1 MWLFCAH
8 IAVAATDTMS
18 TSDDALIGAVAATV
32 ARDDAV
38 IDALFR
44 GSGRNRSP
52 CQHVYLDVGSN
63 IGVQLRKLYEP
74 RLYPHAQVLPIFDR
88 LFGTDSGSRCGV
100 CALGFEPNPHHAA
113 RLARLQVHLTHRLGV
128 RAHVFRAAAGTAD
141 SVATFAMPSKHGA
154 SGKTDGSADWAASTN
169 APYRG
174 MDRRAG
180 YLKYQSTTSVRVL
193 DLSRIIRRVAR
204 LLRPTSST
212 SSTQQHPGSGSRSP
226 HPQDQVAQAATRPKL
241 FMKLDCEG
249 CEMELLH
256 HLVFTQALCSI
267 DEMYI
272 EWHDKLFAPQYLRLN
287 AKKQGIGA
295 DAAGGAQMWRLLRS
309 VHSFVFDG
317 LATNATSNTSTLPR
331 GRPFRGSN
339 GSMVSA
345 AANLMHA
352 DTGAD
357 CLLRA
362 IHTQDDETYLHDPVP
377 MGQAGTVQVCGA
389 YAVRPTPRLSR
400 DPLDAHA
407 AVQL

>member
-272 EWHDKLFAPQYLRLN
+272 EWHDSSLRRSTSGSTPRSRAL
-287 AKKQGIGA
+287 AQTPP
-295 DAAGGAQMWRLLRS
+295 AGPKCGGCCAQSTHLSSMASRRMQR
-309 VHSFVFDG
+309 
-317 LATNATSNTSTLPR
+317 ATQAHCR
-331 GRPFRGSN
+331 
-339 GSMVSA
+339 A
-345 AANLMHA
+345 AALSEA
-352 DTGAD
+352 A
-357 CLLRA
+357 
-362 IHTQDDETYLHDPVP
+362 
-377 MGQAGTVQVCGA
+377 TVA
-389 YAVRPTPRLSR
+389 WFPP
-400 DPLDAHA
+400 PLI
-407 AVQL
+407 